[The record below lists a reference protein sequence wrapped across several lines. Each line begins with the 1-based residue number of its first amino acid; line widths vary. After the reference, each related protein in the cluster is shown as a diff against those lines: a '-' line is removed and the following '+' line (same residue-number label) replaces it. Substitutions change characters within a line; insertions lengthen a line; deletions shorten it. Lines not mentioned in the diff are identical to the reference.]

1 MNLYEETKMLLNQYG
16 LRANKKL
23 GQNFLINQEIID
35 EIVQKSE
42 ITNEDVVIEIG
53 PGLGSLTKALL
64 GKAKKVVVIE
74 LDPNMV
80 DVLKSRFLNDNLEIV
95 FGDVLKVDLNEIIG
109 KETSV
114 KVVANLPYYI
124 TTPIIMK
131 LLEERYKFKSIT
143 VMVQKEVGERIC
155 SEPGTKEYGA
165 ITIAVKYYSVPQI
178 IIDVPK
184 ENFLPSPEV
193 DSCVIKLDIL
203 EAPSV
208 NVKDEDKF
216 FEIVRNGFNHRRKT
230 ISNSLSSGNV
240 DKENIINILNKLN
253 INEKLRAENLS
264 IQDFANIAN
273 EL

>member
-23 GQNFLINQEIID
+23 GQNFLINEEVID

-131 LLEERYKFKSIT
+131 LLEERYKFKAIT